1 MGTICSSV
9 TELVGNTP
17 LLKLNRVVPEDAA
30 DVYVK
35 LEFENPAGS
44 IKDRIASAMIDKA
57 ERDGNLKQGGT
68 IVEPTSGNTG
78 IGLAMVAAAKG
89 YNIIIVMPETMSVE
103 RRKLM
108 KEYGTELILTPGSE
122 GMKGSIAKA
131 EELVKEKGYFMP
143 MQFDNPE
150 NPNIHELT
158 TGPEIIAAMN
168 GIGKSVDA
176 FVAGVG
182 TGGTLSGI
190 GRALKKE
197 DSNTKVYALEPSEA
211 PLLKEGQTG
220 KHGIQGIAA
229 GFIPKNL
236 DKDVYDGIVEVST
249 DEAMNTAREKDLSQV
264 NRYQLMLHVDYV
276 KQISDIEKTI
286 VEKPQHFRRGD
297 MNEIVIRSTMPRV
310 TYKDIPN
317 SPHDNSEESQRGDVL
332 IGNDNFGIYKN
343 ELQIVLKPHKE
354 PRKNKIGSIA
364 KDELFLL
371 DFIKPWTKFKLTSK

>member
-1 MGTICSSV
+1 MSTIFNSV
-9 TELVGNTP
+9 TELIGNTP
-17 LLKLNRVVPEDAA
+17 LLKLNRVVPDDAA

-44 IKDRIASAMIDKA
+44 IKDRIALAMIEKA
-57 ERDGNLKQGGT
+57 ERDGILKPGGT

-89 YNIIIVMPETMSVE
+89 YHIIIVMPETMSVE

-108 KEYGTELILTPGSE
+108 KGYGAELILTPGAD

-143 MQFDNPE
+143 MQFNNAE

-168 GIGKSVDA
+168 GIGKSIDA

-190 GRALKKE
+190 GHALKRE
-197 DSNTKVYALEPSEA
+197 NSATKVFALEPTES
-211 PLLKEGQTG
+211 PLLKDGKTG

-236 DKDVYDGIVEVST
+236 DKNIYDDVVTVST
-249 DEAMNTAREKDLSQV
+249 DEAMATAREVAKKEGFLPG
-264 NRYQLMLHVDYV
+264 
-276 KQISDIEKTI
+276 ISAGANIHGAIE
-286 VEKPQHFRRGD
+286 
-297 MNEIVIRSTMPRV
+297 
-310 TYKDIPN
+310 
-317 SPHDNSEESQRGDVL
+317 
-332 IGNDNFGIYKN
+332 
-343 ELQIVLKPHKE
+343 
-354 PRKNKIGSIA
+354 IA
-364 KDELFLL
+364 KKLGKGHTVITVVPDGGDRYLSTALFN
-371 DFIKPWTKFKLTSK
+371 D